1 MLMEFL
7 VVVNYSSLC
16 AVRHWIGR
24 QRWPS
29 IYQSDV
35 EQLFRGRKVPRA
47 SADEGLP
54 LWQDHVFMILQ
65 KNAANPTDYCRLPPN
80 RVIELGMQVTI

>member
-1 MLMEFL
+1 MIRHCVPCDIGLDGKGGRASINPMLS
-7 VVVNYSSLC
+7 NYF
-16 AVRHWIGR
+16 V
-24 QRWPS
+24 
-29 IYQSDV
+29 
-35 EQLFRGRKVPRA
+35 GRKVRRA

-80 RVIELGMQVTI
+80 RVIELAMQVTI